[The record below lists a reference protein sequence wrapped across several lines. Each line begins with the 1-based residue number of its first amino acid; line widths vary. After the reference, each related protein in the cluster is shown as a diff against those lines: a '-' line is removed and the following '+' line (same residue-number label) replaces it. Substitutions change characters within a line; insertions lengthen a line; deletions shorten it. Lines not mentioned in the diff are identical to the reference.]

1 MSNARI
7 EECRACYRQVAGCNV
22 FKKRTVLHP
31 SGWKEIVTRC
41 EHSTLWPL
49 NIMMHD
55 SQIVRFMLLE
65 QTYAFSAKWLDA
77 TGNNAVD
84 QVASAS
90 YARILNML
98 RWEIRTVYVND
109 VQQVM
114 TRGRKQVGQQQQ
126 DMFDERDM
134 RFDNMTLAKVK
145 QLARV
150 AMYDWEA
157 AKHQMSSMD
166 DEEHVFQQLLD
177 FDMDE
182 LDARAQQLAAEGAHP
197 AEMFDAQDMEGL
209 EFDGAVMNEEEQE
222 IVFGREQSD
231 DGEGDAHVAC

>member
-1 MSNARI
+1 
-7 EECRACYRQVAGCNV
+7 
-22 FKKRTVLHP
+22 
-31 SGWKEIVTRC
+31 
-41 EHSTLWPL
+41 
-49 NIMMHD
+49 
-55 SQIVRFMLLE
+55 MLLE

-98 RWEIRTVYVND
+98 RWGIRTVYVND

-126 DMFDERDM
+126 DMFDEIDM

-150 AMYDWEA
+150 AMYEWEA
-157 AKHQMSSMD
+157 AKHQLSTMD

-182 LDARAQQLAAEGAHP
+182 LDARAQQLAVEGAHP
-197 AEMFDAQDMEGL
+197 AEMFDAQEMEGL
-209 EFDGAVMNEEEQE
+209 EFDGAVMNEEEQD

-231 DGEGDAHVAC
+231 DGEGDADVAC